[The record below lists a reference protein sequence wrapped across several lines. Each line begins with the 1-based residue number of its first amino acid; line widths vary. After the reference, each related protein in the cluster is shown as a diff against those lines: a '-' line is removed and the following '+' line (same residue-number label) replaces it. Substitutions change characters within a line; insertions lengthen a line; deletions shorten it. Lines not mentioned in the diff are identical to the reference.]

1 MSFGF
6 SKPSDEEIRKFNE
19 KKKLQEEK
27 NNKYVYE
34 KMKKSQRKFFVKK
47 KNIKISTGL
56 FNEDKLTE
64 VIVSKPNK
72 RIVIIN
78 ILCKEFSHDEAF
90 ILNPISVVC
99 FKDKFGDIRIRCNNE
114 LYYSYEIEY
123 MCIPE
128 KTKLKEINSKDKHSL
143 SYESMTH
150 KISKIPKRSNSSLS
164 LKSFREFH
172 EEANKIS
179 KSLNNISPKT
189 RKRLDTTIS

>member
-19 KKKLQEEK
+19 KKRLQEEK

-128 KTKLKEINSKDKHSL
+128 KTK
-143 SYESMTH
+143 SMTH
-150 KISKIPKRSNSSLS
+150 KNKEINSKIPKRSNSSLS